1 MFQRASMKLGLEQ
14 AVMSNGKKNISA
26 DVVETLLKEGAYS
39 ALLEDKEGDERSRTF
54 CESDI
59 NELLEKQSR
68 VIKYDK
74 ATTNLFSKTSFVSNQ
89 ADAKL
94 DVNDPLFWKKIFGQD
109 TRETVLERLEDGRAT
124 ENSETKANF
133 VKELTDMGEE
143 VIQQKLS
150 GANVP
155 EWYTVLH
162 TALRQVSIMDQAFT
176 EEQRKQAA
184 HMLSEIER
192 PSRKRKQVTVREEP
206 EEVPSVDD
214 PDYSNNN
221 KDALAD
227 EICCKCYRDFYLIQC
242 HGPCRRCFH
251 PECASSATRGSVPTV
266 RTTATRAGSAT
277 SRATMRPTT
286 RR

>member
-124 ENSETKANF
+124 ESSETKANF

-155 EWYTVLH
+155 NGTPFSTPPCAKSPSWTRR
-162 TALRQVSIMDQAFT
+162 LRRSSGS
-176 EEQRKQAA
+176 R
-184 HMLSEIER
+184 R
-192 PSRKRKQVTVREEP
+192 PTCSRR
-206 EEVPSVDD
+206 
-214 PDYSNNN
+214 
-221 KDALAD
+221 
-227 EICCKCYRDFYLIQC
+227 
-242 HGPCRRCFH
+242 
-251 PECASSATRGSVPTV
+251 SSDRV
-266 RTTATRAGSAT
+266 GSA
-277 SRATMRPTT
+277 SR
-286 RR
+286 

>member
-251 PECASSATRGSVPTV
+251 PECVE
-266 RTTATRAGSAT
+266 
-277 SRATMRPTT
+277 SRN
-286 RR
+286 

>member
-124 ENSETKANF
+124 ESSETKANF

-150 GANVP
+150 GA
-155 EWYTVLH
+155 
-162 TALRQVSIMDQAFT
+162 
-176 EEQRKQAA
+176 
-184 HMLSEIER
+184 ER
-192 PSRKRKQVTVREEP
+192 PRMVHRSPHRP
-206 EEVPSVDD
+206 APS
-214 PDYSNNN
+214 
-221 KDALAD
+221 
-227 EICCKCYRDFYLIQC
+227 FH
-242 HGPCRRCFH
+242 HGPGVYGGAA
-251 PECASSATRGSVPTV
+251 E
-266 RTTATRAGSAT
+266 AGGPHALGD
-277 SRATMRPTT
+277 RATESEAQAGDGPRGTGGSSQRGRP
-286 RR
+286 RL